1 MKKQRA
7 IKNVPASVRQRL
19 YNRASERGESFN
31 LVVPRYAVERWLYR
45 LSQSPHAREFV
56 LKGAQLFYV
65 WTESPHRTTRDL
77 DLLRYGAA
85 TIPELEDIFRNICQQ
100 PVEPQDGILFL
111 PDTVRGEQ
119 IREQAEYIGVRI
131 RFTYRL
137 GEIQSTLQVDV
148 GFGDAVTPAPRMV
161 EFPALLDFHP
171 PRLKAYSREA
181 MIAEKFQALVTLG
194 INNTRMKDFFDL
206 SVLAQTF
213 HFDGRVL
220 CRAIA
225 ATFKRRKTA
234 IPNTVPV
241 ALTAQF
247 AEDKIKQKQ
256 WQGFLNK
263 NRLPT
268 SDADF
273 SAVIERIREFL
284 LPPTLCLA
292 EKKKFEKVWSPGG
305 GWRTENDV

>member
-1 MKKQRA
+1 MKPQRA

-19 YNRASERGESFN
+19 YNRAKKRGDDFN
-31 LVVPRYAVERWLYR
+31 LIIPRYAVERLLYR
-45 LSQSPHAREFV
+45 LSQSPYAKEFV

-85 TIPELEDIFRNICQQ
+85 AISELEDIFRNICQQ
-100 PVEPQDGILFL
+100 PVEPQDGIVFL

-131 RFTYRL
+131 RFAYRL
-137 GEIQSTLQVDV
+137 GEIKGTLQVDV

-161 EFPALLDFHP
+161 EFPALLDFP
-171 PRLKAYSREA
+171 TPRLKAYSREA
-181 MIAEKFQALVTLG
+181 MIAEKFEALVTLG

-206 SVLAQTF
+206 STLAGTF
-213 HFDGRVL
+213 HFDGETL

-225 ATFKRRKTA
+225 ATFKRRKTTV
-234 IPNTVPV
+234 PNTVPV

-247 AEDKIKQKQ
+247 AEDATKQKQ

-263 NRLPT
+263 NRLQPRH
-268 SDADF
+268 ADF
-273 SAVIERIREFL
+273 GAVIEAIRKFL
-284 LPPTLCLA
+284 MPPTLSLAQKQTFKKIWTPGSDWRA
-292 EKKKFEKVWSPGG
+292 EK
-305 GWRTENDV
+305 